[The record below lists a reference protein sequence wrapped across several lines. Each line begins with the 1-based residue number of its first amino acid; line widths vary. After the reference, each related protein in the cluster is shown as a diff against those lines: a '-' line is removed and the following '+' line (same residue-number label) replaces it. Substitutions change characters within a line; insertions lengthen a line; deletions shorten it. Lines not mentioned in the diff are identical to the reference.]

1 MSMNDPM
8 LLDPYDL
15 FTARALTASGGAT
28 PSATSPLL
36 AVGKL
41 SKIHAFVKNT
51 GTSTNVTITIYGTPT
66 NPAVMKEALS
76 VFTLGATGGGSDFAG
91 RYIEKDAIPK
101 YIYAVITNSDAA
113 NPATVYVTLDRW
125 R

>member
-1 MSMNDPM
+1 MNDPM
-8 LLDPYDL
+8 LLDPCDL
-15 FTARALTASGGAT
+15 FTAQALTVSGGAT
-28 PSATSPLL
+28 PSATSPIL

-66 NPAVMKEALS
+66 DPAVMMEPLA
-76 VFTLGATGGGSDFAG
+76 VFTLGATGGGSDLAG

-101 YIYAVITNSDAA
+101 FIYAVITNSDAA
-113 NPATVYVTLDRW
+113 NTANISVTLDRW